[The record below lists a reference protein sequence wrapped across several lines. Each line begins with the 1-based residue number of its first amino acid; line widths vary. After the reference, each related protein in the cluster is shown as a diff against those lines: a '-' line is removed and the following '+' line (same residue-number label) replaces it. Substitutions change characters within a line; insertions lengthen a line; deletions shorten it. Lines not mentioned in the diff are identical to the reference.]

1 VQYLLKMNLSIIQ
14 SDITKI
20 NADAIV
26 NPANETLLG
35 GGGCDGAIH
44 ISAGSKLSEECKTLN
59 GCRKGEAK
67 ITKGYNLPAKYI
79 IHTVGPIYGQENGNE
94 KQILTNC
101 YVNCFKL
108 AKKNKIETIAFPC
121 IGTGCYKFPKDE
133 AAKIAI
139 SVAKRYVDYFRE
151 IIFVC
156 FSELDYKIYQ
166 KLINDGST
174 PAGITLNS
182 L

>member
-1 VQYLLKMNLSIIQ
+1 MSLSVIQ

-20 NADAIV
+20 NADAII

-44 ISAGSKLSEECKTLN
+44 NAAGPDLLKECQALN
-59 GCRKGEAK
+59 GCKKGEAK
-67 ITKGYNLPAKYI
+67 ITKGYNLTAKYI
-79 IHTVGPIYGQENGNE
+79 IHTVGPIYEHENSE
-94 KQILTNC
+94 DDKILTNC
-101 YVNCFKL
+101 YINCFKL
-108 AKKNKIETIAFPC
+108 AKENKIKTIAFPC
-121 IGTGCYKFPKDE
+121 IGTGCYRFPKDE

-139 SVAKRYVDYFRE
+139 KVARQYVGGFE
-151 IIFVC
+151 KIIFVC

-166 KLINDGST
+166 KLIDSGNDSDD
-174 PAGITLNS
+174 ITVNS